1 MKLSNQ
7 IRSLGGATQSNSGWI
22 VLGGALLI
30 AIWAASSSK
39 VSASKQKKN
48 VEDSKLEQTE
58 VIADGDIVG
67 DEFPFI
73 EDPSGLTDEDDFTEE
88 PEPLSE
94 ADLKNI
100 EKAAEFEAF
109 IEAGGTPEEWD
120 AIERGDNPFSNG
132 EDGSENPPFTDFT
145 EYLQD
150 VGMTEAEHRAFIKSF
165 EDGRSPGVID
175 PRGTTQEVNIVDDL
189 TQQSSPRITKAQQ
202 AAINGRARAKALTL
216 LRTKPQQQASF
227 NQEINRIARSSGSR
241 SSPSLGV
248 ANRGPTQE
256 QLRKE
261 IDRRNPN
268 RYVPN
273 PKAKG
278 NVKEAGDFLRRLTE
292 KKYRSGKSKGSS
304 SNSSSSKKKPA
315 TTSSPKPKTKPRPKP
330 RKASKPEIKAA
341 TQASNYRASSGG
353 YM

>member
-7 IRSLGGATQSNSGWI
+7 IKSLGGAAQSNSGWV

-30 AIWAASSSK
+30 AIWAASSGK

-100 EKAAEFEAF
+100 EKTAEFEAF

-120 AIERGDNPFSNG
+120 AIERGENPFSGG
-132 EDGSENPPFTDFT
+132 EDPP
-145 EYLQD
+145 YANI
-150 VGMTEAEHRAFIKSF
+150 GMTEAEHRAFIKSF